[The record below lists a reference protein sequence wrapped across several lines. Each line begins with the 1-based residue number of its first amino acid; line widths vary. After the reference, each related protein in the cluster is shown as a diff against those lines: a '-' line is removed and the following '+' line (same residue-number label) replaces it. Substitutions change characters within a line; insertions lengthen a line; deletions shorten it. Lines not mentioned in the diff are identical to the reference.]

1 MAETRRVGWGR
12 VWKHVKSVRQLA
24 EMRRISTLKIYSNS
38 YFAKHSI
45 SSGASTTPSRVVASI
60 LSPPARIWRGWARSA
75 GYSPRRLRGSAG
87 RCLCSRPP
95 RSQSPSST
103 CAQRESSAAAA
114 TKTLLEGRGQRSGGK
129 KSSKRG
135 MGGGRPTSGRF
146 CSPRRRRARP
156 RCGAPR
162 AYAGTAYTSGR
173 RLGPDHTRTGAGE
186 GWVNARVAE
195 LGGGVE
201 ALLDGHAARLGVP
214 LVVIQLG
221 PGGGTFCV
229 SELPSLG

>member
-1 MAETRRVGWGR
+1 MAETLRVGWGR
-12 VWKHVKSVRQLA
+12 
-24 EMRRISTLKIYSNS
+24 ISTLNIHYSNNH
-38 YFAKHSI
+38 FAKHSI
-45 SSGASTTPSRVVASI
+45 SSGASTTPSRVVAST
-60 LSPPARIWRGWARSA
+60 LVSPPARIWRGWARSA

-87 RCLCSRPP
+87 RCPCSRPP

-114 TKTLLEGRGQRSGGK
+114 TKTLLEGRGHWGVVGK

-135 MGGGRPTSGRF
+135 MGGGRLTSGRF

-173 RLGPDHTRTGAGE
+173 RLGPDHARTGAGE